1 MIILLLKH
9 KVWIGAYGGSVITHW
24 YKIFYLLDYWLYV
37 VFGSLVSVAIVG
49 LVVSNVATKLVDF
62 IVVSVLMLMQL
73 LLLLLDMLLL
83 DTS

>member
-1 MIILLLKH
+1 M
-9 KVWIGAYGGSVITHW
+9 
-24 YKIFYLLDYWLYV
+24 DYWLCV
-37 VFGSLVSVAIVG
+37 VSGSLVSVAIVG

-62 IVVSVLMLMQL
+62 IVGSVLMLMQL